1 MKITTIIEN
10 NKEEGSSLECEHGL
24 SYFIEACGLK
34 ILFDTGQTEKALSN
48 FKKLGFKLESI
59 DYIIL
64 SHGHY
69 DHVGGLKFFLENTKK
84 KPKIIVGKE
93 FFKRGN
99 KYHLKNGEKKYIG
112 INFDKEFLDVLE
124 CEVFEVREK
133 CNIGDKVYIIS
144 NLEYFNEEKVHG
156 DKYKD
161 VLARKEGEEY
171 VKDNFTEEIVLAIE
185 NREEVILITGCA
197 HNGIINI
204 ITKTQ
209 NIIGK
214 KVTDII
220 GGIHLSKLSI
230 PKNVEIAENLKKLNI
245 KKFCLCHC
253 SGKEIINILKYSKN
267 EVIEGF
273 TGKVIHKNLIE

>member
-24 SYFIEACGLK
+24 SYFIEAYGLK

-59 DYIIL
+59 DYIII

-69 DHVGGLKFFLENTKK
+69 DHAGGLKFFLENAKK

-99 KYHLKNGEKKYIG
+99 KYHFKNGEKKYIG
-112 INFDKEFLDVLE
+112 INFDKEFLEVLG

-133 CNIGDKVYIIS
+133 LNIGDKVYIIS

-156 DKYKD
+156 NKD
-161 VLARKEGEEY
+161 VLARQEGEEY
-171 VKDNFTEEIVLAIE
+171 IKDNFTEELILVIE

-214 KVTDII
+214 KVTNVI
-220 GGIHLSKLSI
+220 GGIHLSKLSMLQ
-230 PKNVEIAENLKKLNI
+230 NVEIAENLKKLNI
-245 KKFCLCHC
+245 KKFSLCHC
-253 SGKEIINILKYSKN
+253 SGKEIIDILKHNGSK
-267 EVIEGF
+267 VIEGF
-273 TGKVIHKNLIE
+273 SGKVIH